1 MDYIDE
7 SVKIRDQIG
16 KSEIKDIQTVIS
28 SLDDDSFKDFK
39 FIDLVYC
46 DIRYKSK
53 KPIAFLT
60 IRAKMINNSMVG
72 YVSLAVNPKYQNQG
86 IGKSLATKAV
96 SWFKKERGIQFLEWH
111 CLQDNEASRKLANST
126 GFREYIAR
134 NEDEYARFTMESSC
148 IEEGYV
154 KDSKDVYYNKD
165 KFNSGEI
172 NICFITGLSGSGK
185 STMGRSMSSKDIEH
199 YEMDDVIC
207 NDNFSDTNLKEYGGL
222 IESFFKGPGKSF
234 RLIKDDDK
242 NNDEVFN
249 SHKNYEKEITQA
261 FVKHAISY
269 CKSHPKTKYV
279 CDGIWIF
286 MFIKPETLKDCAVYI
301 KGTSSLKSGYRAL
314 KRDIDEDKRNGMNVL
329 QIFKHEFRRVKEDV
343 LYARENQKE
352 LRSFML
358 YFQKNSTNESY
369 IEEFEL
375 PKRPDEQKVSEEI
388 LDTVK
393 PIILTSQNKSKAF
406 KLGLDL
412 KCEITE
418 VDSGMV
424 FILVLDGPQEK
435 RDTEEARSLLKDL
448 ASKCRSKLSD
458 IVSKVDIGD
467 GDEGCLFFTMDKGKI
482 RRKRKDLLE
491 SYVEEKFHM
500 MSNPYR
506 KKVIKNLNQYDHI
519 FSKYGSNY
527 KDQRDKE
534 VGKVSGNLSTD
545 KVGNFFVNHF
555 DNDKKGISPGISYWC
570 YKSITSG
577 SLDKLKSD
585 IHSLNRE
592 IKSKGIKFDLYGINP
607 NEKIQKYVWV
617 FLYFLDN
624 RRKSLDESYTVE
636 IEESY
641 IEEDAA
647 IIAAGAFLALFY
659 GGIAAAR
666 IHEKIKPYLDERK
679 FVYDVYED
687 KIRNYDYGYKN
698 PKDAVVAYAKVL
710 KIKSAEKGVLLY
722 KDKSVLK
729 EKVKLY
735 KFNKKKETHIIFDG
749 TYEELCEKYNIEL
762 KPLDDSKIKDRD
774 KVYKQTVSL
783 VKKELSKYPIFK
795 KGGIVDNDDEYDSYI
810 SGMDNYIEI
819 YYASLFDLVKN
830 PRSDEGREIADKE
843 VWKPLNKIIK
853 SVNDKLPKGYRV
865 TAEYGDWD
873 DVSIDL
879 EHNVKLNES
888 TVEEDVEQEFSP
900 SSFVKRSSLPA
911 KNQKNHTQYLR
922 KKAHSNKTNN
932 ATAQSELPKFNQIG
946 ELSFEEVAK
955 GVRVKPIFIV
965 TSYTNTPF
973 GKAIKTFTHAQYTHA
988 AISFDT
994 SLEQLYSFNADPKVT
1009 TNGNKGGISRES
1021 LSEYINTYDKA
1032 IIQVNCILCKE
1043 SDFNI
1048 VKNTLDDIFRKES
1061 DTRYGYMNI
1070 LNILIGRAKD
1080 TGMSMVCSQFVSY
1093 ILHKADIKL
1102 VDKPDNLVEPKDL
1115 STIVNPRVYKLYEG
1129 AAKDYDKKKI
1139 DRIFRKL
1146 KTKALL
1152 IKESL
1157 LEYCV

>member
-1 MDYIDE
+1 MDYKKYIGGYVDPEISFDHSSIDNDEIDKRASDMLDYLYESYIDE
-7 SVKIRDQIG
+7 SVKIQDQIG

-60 IRAKMINNSMVG
+60 IRAKMINNSTVG

-134 NEDEYARFTMESSC
+134 NEDEYARFTMESSIYESY
-148 IEEGYV
+148 IEEYK
-154 KDSKDVYYNKD
+154 KDSEYSY
-165 KFNSGEI
+165 SS
-172 NICFITGLSGSGK
+172 LS
-185 STMGRSMSSKDIEH
+185 SSKDIADFNRN
-199 YEMDDVIC
+199 MQIVFKSK
-207 NDNFSDTNLKEYGGL
+207 NDMSKEKTHKSMKAIKFNGEINGYIGFSRYNIDGKKYLGIGNFMIIPRYQSSGHGTKV
-222 IESFFKGPGKSF
+222 
-234 RLIKDDDK
+234 IKDLIDK
-242 NNDEVFN
+242 YKDTYDEIYCYV
-249 SHKNYEKEITQA
+249 EKEN
-261 FVKHAISY
+261 KNAIRFY
-269 CKSHPKTKYV
+269 KRIADVNTKNLTKYGYYV
-279 CDGIWIF
+279 
-286 MFIKPETLKDCAVYI
+286 TLYRK
-301 KGTSSLKSGYRAL
+301 SSS
-314 KRDIDEDKRNGMNVL
+314 
-329 QIFKHEFRRVKEDV
+329 
-343 LYARENQKE
+343 
-352 LRSFML
+352 
-358 YFQKNSTNESY
+358 STNESY

-393 PIILTSQNKSKAF
+393 PIILTSQNKSKAS

-424 FILVLDGPQEK
+424 FILVLDGPQDK

-448 ASKCRSKLSD
+448 ASKCKSKLSD

-506 KKVIKNLNQYDHI
+506 KKVIKNLNQYDYI

-534 VGKVSGNLSTD
+534 VGNVSGNLSTD

-577 SLDKLKSD
+577 NLDRLKSD
-585 IHSLNRE
+585 IRSLNRE

-636 IEESY
+636 IEES
-641 IEEDAA
+641 
-647 IIAAGAFLALFY
+647 
-659 GGIAAAR
+659 
-666 IHEKIKPYLDERK
+666 
-679 FVYDVYED
+679 
-687 KIRNYDYGYKN
+687 
-698 PKDAVVAYAKVL
+698 
-710 KIKSAEKGVLLY
+710 S
-722 KDKSVLK
+722 
-729 EKVKLY
+729 
-735 KFNKKKETHIIFDG
+735 
-749 TYEELCEKYNIEL
+749 
-762 KPLDDSKIKDRD
+762 
-774 KVYKQTVSL
+774 
-783 VKKELSKYPIFK
+783 
-795 KGGIVDNDDEYDSYI
+795 
-810 SGMDNYIEI
+810 
-819 YYASLFDLVKN
+819 
-830 PRSDEGREIADKE
+830 
-843 VWKPLNKIIK
+843 
-853 SVNDKLPKGYRV
+853 
-865 TAEYGDWD
+865 
-873 DVSIDL
+873 
-879 EHNVKLNES
+879 
-888 TVEEDVEQEFSP
+888 VEEDVEQEFSP

-1048 VKNTLDDIFRKES
+1048 VKNTLDDIFKRES

>member
-1 MDYIDE
+1 MDYKKYIGGYVDPEISFDHSSIDNDEIDKRASDMLDYLYESYIDE
-7 SVKIRDQIG
+7 SVKIQDQIG

-60 IRAKMINNSMVG
+60 IRAKMINNSTVG

-126 GFREYIAR
+126 GFREYIAKR
-134 NEDEYARFTMESSC
+134 HEDYAHYTMESP
-148 IEEGYV
+148 I
-154 KDSKDVYYNKD
+154 
-165 KFNSGEI
+165 
-172 NICFITGLSGSGK
+172 
-185 STMGRSMSSKDIEH
+185 
-199 YEMDDVIC
+199 
-207 NDNFSDTNLKEYGGL
+207 
-222 IESFFKGPGKSF
+222 
-234 RLIKDDDK
+234 
-242 NNDEVFN
+242 
-249 SHKNYEKEITQA
+249 
-261 FVKHAISY
+261 
-269 CKSHPKTKYV
+269 
-279 CDGIWIF
+279 
-286 MFIKPETLKDCAVYI
+286 
-301 KGTSSLKSGYRAL
+301 
-314 KRDIDEDKRNGMNVL
+314 
-329 QIFKHEFRRVKEDV
+329 
-343 LYARENQKE
+343 
-352 LRSFML
+352 
-358 YFQKNSTNESY
+358 NESY

-375 PKRPDEQKVSEEI
+375 PKRPDEQKVSKEI
-388 LDTVK
+388 FDTVK
-393 PIILTSQNKSKAF
+393 PIILTSQNKSKTS

-424 FILVLDGPQEK
+424 FILVLDGPQDK

-448 ASKCRSKLSD
+448 ASKCKSKLSD

-491 SYVEEKFHM
+491 SYVEEKFHI

-506 KKVIKNLNQYDHI
+506 KKVIKNLNQYDYI

-534 VGKVSGNLSTD
+534 VGNVSGNLSTD

-577 SLDKLKSD
+577 NLDKLKSD
-585 IHSLNRE
+585 IRSLNRE

-636 IEESY
+636 IEESD
-641 IEEDAA
+641 I
-647 IIAAGAFLALFY
+647 
-659 GGIAAAR
+659 
-666 IHEKIKPYLDERK
+666 
-679 FVYDVYED
+679 
-687 KIRNYDYGYKN
+687 
-698 PKDAVVAYAKVL
+698 
-710 KIKSAEKGVLLY
+710 
-722 KDKSVLK
+722 
-729 EKVKLY
+729 
-735 KFNKKKETHIIFDG
+735 
-749 TYEELCEKYNIEL
+749 
-762 KPLDDSKIKDRD
+762 
-774 KVYKQTVSL
+774 
-783 VKKELSKYPIFK
+783 
-795 KGGIVDNDDEYDSYI
+795 
-810 SGMDNYIEI
+810 
-819 YYASLFDLVKN
+819 
-830 PRSDEGREIADKE
+830 
-843 VWKPLNKIIK
+843 
-853 SVNDKLPKGYRV
+853 
-865 TAEYGDWD
+865 
-873 DVSIDL
+873 
-879 EHNVKLNES
+879 
-888 TVEEDVEQEFSP
+888 EEDVEQEFSP
-900 SSFVKRSSLPA
+900 SSFIKRSSLPA

-988 AISFDT
+988 AIAFDT

-1157 LEYCV
+1157 LNLCV

>member
-1 MDYIDE
+1 MDYKKYIRGYVATENSFDHSPIDNDEVDKYTSNMLDYLNESSIIPDFESDKDLYNYMRRNISYKNFTKLMSPEEVYKEKKGSCHDQVMFEMYCLRKMKYSPKSIFLIEYNDTGEGRDNVTHSFVYYERNNKVYWFENAWGGQEGIHEFKSLKDIKEKISKLHEDGKFGNYKKYPKIEFTYFKSHKPGESLQQLVDIALNESYIEE
-7 SVKIRDQIG
+7 SVKIQDQIG
-16 KSEIKDIQTVIS
+16 ESEIEDVKTVIS
-28 SLDDDSFKDFK
+28 SLNDGSFKDFK
-39 FIDLVYC
+39 FIDMVYC
-46 DIRYKSK
+46 DIRYRSR

-60 IRAKMINNSMVG
+60 IRAKMINNSTVG

-134 NEDEYARFTMESSC
+134 NEDEYARFTMESS
-148 IEEGYV
+148 IY
-154 KDSKDVYYNKD
+154 
-165 KFNSGEI
+165 
-172 NICFITGLSGSGK
+172 
-185 STMGRSMSSKDIEH
+185 
-199 YEMDDVIC
+199 
-207 NDNFSDTNLKEYGGL
+207 
-222 IESFFKGPGKSF
+222 
-234 RLIKDDDK
+234 
-242 NNDEVFN
+242 
-249 SHKNYEKEITQA
+249 
-261 FVKHAISY
+261 
-269 CKSHPKTKYV
+269 
-279 CDGIWIF
+279 
-286 MFIKPETLKDCAVYI
+286 
-301 KGTSSLKSGYRAL
+301 
-314 KRDIDEDKRNGMNVL
+314 
-329 QIFKHEFRRVKEDV
+329 
-343 LYARENQKE
+343 
-352 LRSFML
+352 
-358 YFQKNSTNESY
+358 ESY
-369 IEEFEL
+369 IEEKL
-375 PKRPDEQKVSEEI
+375 NLLKKLDEQKVSEEI
-388 LDTVK
+388 LDTIK
-393 PIILTSQNKSKAF
+393 PIILTSQNKSKTS

-412 KCEITE
+412 KCESTE

-424 FILVLDGPQEK
+424 FILVLDGPQDK
-435 RDTEEARSLLKDL
+435 RDIEEARSLLKDL
-448 ASKCRSKLSD
+448 ASKCKSKLSD
-458 IVSKVDIGD
+458 IISKVDIGD

-506 KKVIKNLNQYDHI
+506 KKVIKNLNQYDYI

-534 VGKVSGNLSTD
+534 VGNVSGNLSTD

-555 DNDKKGISPGISYWC
+555 DNDKKRISPGISYWC

-577 SLDKLKSD
+577 NLDKLKSD
-585 IHSLNRE
+585 IRSLNRE

-607 NEKIQKYVWV
+607 NEKVQKYVWV

-624 RRKSLDESYTVE
+624 RRKSLDESYIEE
-636 IEESY
+636 IEESD
-641 IEEDAA
+641 I
-647 IIAAGAFLALFY
+647 
-659 GGIAAAR
+659 
-666 IHEKIKPYLDERK
+666 
-679 FVYDVYED
+679 
-687 KIRNYDYGYKN
+687 
-698 PKDAVVAYAKVL
+698 
-710 KIKSAEKGVLLY
+710 
-722 KDKSVLK
+722 
-729 EKVKLY
+729 
-735 KFNKKKETHIIFDG
+735 
-749 TYEELCEKYNIEL
+749 
-762 KPLDDSKIKDRD
+762 
-774 KVYKQTVSL
+774 
-783 VKKELSKYPIFK
+783 
-795 KGGIVDNDDEYDSYI
+795 
-810 SGMDNYIEI
+810 
-819 YYASLFDLVKN
+819 
-830 PRSDEGREIADKE
+830 
-843 VWKPLNKIIK
+843 
-853 SVNDKLPKGYRV
+853 
-865 TAEYGDWD
+865 
-873 DVSIDL
+873 
-879 EHNVKLNES
+879 
-888 TVEEDVEQEFSP
+888 EEDVEQEFSP

-911 KNQKNHTQYLR
+911 KNQKNHAQYLR

-988 AISFDT
+988 AIAFDT

>member
-1 MDYIDE
+1 MDYKKYIGGYVDPEISFDHSSIDNDEIDKRASDMLDYLYESYIDE
-7 SVKIRDQIG
+7 SVKIQDQIG

-60 IRAKMINNSMVG
+60 IRAKMINNSTVG

-134 NEDEYARFTMESSC
+134 NEDEYARFTMESSIYESY
-148 IEEGYV
+148 IEEYK
-154 KDSKDVYYNKD
+154 KDSEYSY
-165 KFNSGEI
+165 SS
-172 NICFITGLSGSGK
+172 LS
-185 STMGRSMSSKDIEH
+185 SSKDIADFNRN
-199 YEMDDVIC
+199 MQIVFKSK
-207 NDNFSDTNLKEYGGL
+207 NDMSKEKTHKSMKAIKFNGEIIGYIGFSRYNIDGKKYLGIGNFMIIPRYQSSGHGTKV
-222 IESFFKGPGKSF
+222 
-234 RLIKDDDK
+234 IKDLIDK
-242 NNDEVFN
+242 YKDTYDEIYCYV
-249 SHKNYEKEITQA
+249 EKEN
-261 FVKHAISY
+261 KNAIRFY
-269 CKSHPKTKYV
+269 KRIADVNTKNLTKYGYYV
-279 CDGIWIF
+279 
-286 MFIKPETLKDCAVYI
+286 TLYRK
-301 KGTSSLKSGYRAL
+301 SSS
-314 KRDIDEDKRNGMNVL
+314 
-329 QIFKHEFRRVKEDV
+329 
-343 LYARENQKE
+343 
-352 LRSFML
+352 
-358 YFQKNSTNESY
+358 STNESY

-393 PIILTSQNKSKAF
+393 PIILTSQNKSKAS

-424 FILVLDGPQEK
+424 FILVLDGPQDK

-448 ASKCRSKLSD
+448 ASKCKSKLSD

-506 KKVIKNLNQYDHI
+506 KKVIKNLNQYDYI

-534 VGKVSGNLSTD
+534 VGNVSGNLSTD

-577 SLDKLKSD
+577 NLDRLKSD
-585 IHSLNRE
+585 IRSLNRE

-636 IEESY
+636 IEES
-641 IEEDAA
+641 
-647 IIAAGAFLALFY
+647 
-659 GGIAAAR
+659 
-666 IHEKIKPYLDERK
+666 
-679 FVYDVYED
+679 
-687 KIRNYDYGYKN
+687 
-698 PKDAVVAYAKVL
+698 
-710 KIKSAEKGVLLY
+710 S
-722 KDKSVLK
+722 
-729 EKVKLY
+729 
-735 KFNKKKETHIIFDG
+735 
-749 TYEELCEKYNIEL
+749 
-762 KPLDDSKIKDRD
+762 
-774 KVYKQTVSL
+774 
-783 VKKELSKYPIFK
+783 
-795 KGGIVDNDDEYDSYI
+795 
-810 SGMDNYIEI
+810 
-819 YYASLFDLVKN
+819 
-830 PRSDEGREIADKE
+830 
-843 VWKPLNKIIK
+843 
-853 SVNDKLPKGYRV
+853 
-865 TAEYGDWD
+865 
-873 DVSIDL
+873 
-879 EHNVKLNES
+879 
-888 TVEEDVEQEFSP
+888 VEEDVEQEFSP

-1048 VKNTLDDIFRKES
+1048 VKNTLDDIFKRES